1 MSCKKGCIVLKL
13 NKILLQEEDSM
24 SGKIL
29 IVEDN
34 REISALLSDF
44 LTKNGY
50 ETLAAFDG
58 NIASAVM
65 RKQEFD
71 IVLMDLMLPYVSGEQ
86 LMREFRKYSDK
97 PVIVISAKSMM
108 ETRLEML
115 RTGADDFILKPFDLN
130 EVLVRIQVVMRRV
143 RAVSDEVSVLS
154 CGSLEFNV
162 TENTVICGG
171 KPVSLTSKEMQ
182 LLKLFLS
189 HPKKVFTKANLY
201 ETVWNDTY
209 YYEDNTI
216 NVHVSNLRSKLK
228 KASGED
234 YIETVW
240 GVGYRLKEV

>member
-1 MSCKKGCIVLKL
+1 
-13 NKILLQEEDSM
+13 M

-34 REISALLSDF
+34 KEISALLSDF
-44 LTKNGY
+44 LTKNDY
-50 ETLAAFDG
+50 ETITAFDG
-58 NIASAVM
+58 NTASALLK
-65 RKQEFD
+65 KQEFD
-71 IVLMDLMLPYVSGEQ
+71 IVLMDLMLPFLSGEQ
-86 LMREFRKYSDK
+86 LMKEFRTYSDK
-97 PVIVISAKSMM
+97 PVIIISAKSMM

-130 EVLVRIQVVMRRV
+130 EVLVRVQVVMRRSGI
-143 RAVSDEVSVLS
+143 ASKENSVLS
-154 CGSLEFNV
+154 CGSLEFNL
-162 TENTVICGG
+162 TENTVSCGG

-228 KASGED
+228 KASGQD
-234 YIETVW
+234 HIETVW
-240 GVGYRLKEV
+240 GVGYRLKEE

>member
-1 MSCKKGCIVLKL
+1 MM
-13 NKILLQEEDSM
+13 N
-24 SGKIL
+24 GKIL

-34 REISALLSDF
+34 KEISALLSDF

-50 ETLAAFDG
+50 ETITAFEG
-58 NIASAVM
+58 SAASALLK
-65 RKQEFD
+65 KQEFD
-71 IVLMDLMLPYVSGEQ
+71 IVLMDLMLPLISGEQ
-86 LMREFRKYSDK
+86 LIKEFRAYSDK

-130 EVLVRIQVVMRRV
+130 EVLVRIQVVMRRAGV
-143 RAVSDEVSVLS
+143 VSKADDVLS
-154 CGSLEFNV
+154 CGKISFDV
-162 TENTVICGG
+162 SDNTVSCDGR
-171 KPVSLTSKEMQ
+171 PVNLTSKELQ

-228 KASGED
+228 KASGTD
-234 YIETVW
+234 FIETVW
-240 GVGYRLKEV
+240 GIGYRLKEEQQ

>member
-1 MSCKKGCIVLKL
+1 MM
-13 NKILLQEEDSM
+13 N
-24 SGKIL
+24 GKIL

-34 REISALLSDF
+34 KEISALLSDF

-50 ETLAAFDG
+50 ETITAFEG
-58 NIASAVM
+58 SAASALLK
-65 RKQEFD
+65 KQEFD
-71 IVLMDLMLPYVSGEQ
+71 IVLMDLMLPLISGEQ
-86 LMREFRKYSDK
+86 LIKEFRAYSDK

-130 EVLVRIQVVMRRV
+130 EVLVRIQVVMRRAGV
-143 RAVSDEVSVLS
+143 VSKADDVLS
-154 CGSLEFNV
+154 CGKISFDV
-162 TENTVICGG
+162 SDNTVSCDGR
-171 KPVSLTSKEMQ
+171 PVNLTSKELQ

-216 NVHVSNLRSKLK
+216 NVQVCFCINFFGIFEEQ
-228 KASGED
+228 A
-234 YIETVW
+234 
-240 GVGYRLKEV
+240 

>member
-1 MSCKKGCIVLKL
+1 MKDADRCRAAIRQNTFSGGDLL
-13 NKILLQEEDSM
+13 N
-24 SGKIL
+24 GKIL

-50 ETLAAFDG
+50 ETIAAFEG
-58 NIASAVM
+58 STASAVM
-65 RKQEFD
+65 KKQEFD
-71 IVLMDLMLPYVSGEQ
+71 IVLMDLMLPFVSGEQ
-86 LMREFRKYSDK
+86 LMKEFRAYSDK

-130 EVLVRIQVVMRRV
+130 EVLVRIQVVMRRAGV
-143 RAVSDEVSVLS
+143 VSDDRSMLS

-162 TENTVICGG
+162 TENTVSCGG
-171 KPVSLTSKEMQ
+171 RSVSLTSKEMQ

-201 ETVWNDTY
+201 ETVWNDDY
-209 YYEDNTI
+209 FYEDNTI

-234 YIETVW
+234 FIETVW
-240 GVGYRLKEV
+240 GVGYRLKEE

>member
-1 MSCKKGCIVLKL
+1 M
-13 NKILLQEEDSM
+13 N
-24 SGKIL
+24 GKIL

-34 REISALLSDF
+34 KEISALLSDF
-44 LTKNGY
+44 LGQNGY
-50 ETLAAFDG
+50 EAMTAFEGNTAA
-58 NIASAVM
+58 ALLK
-65 RKQEFD
+65 KQEFD
-71 IVLMDLMLPYVSGEQ
+71 IVLMDLMLPLISGEQ
-86 LMREFRKYSDK
+86 LIKDFRTYSDK

-130 EVLVRIQVVMRRV
+130 EVLVRIQVIMRR
-143 RAVSDEVSVLS
+143 AGIVSKAENVLS
-154 CGSLEFNV
+154 CGRISYDV
-162 TENTVICGG
+162 SDNTVSCDDRPI
-171 KPVSLTSKEMQ
+171 SLTSKELQ

-234 YIETVW
+234 CIETVW
-240 GVGYRLKEV
+240 GVGYRLKEE

>member
-1 MSCKKGCIVLKL
+1 M
-13 NKILLQEEDSM
+13 N
-24 SGKIL
+24 GKIL

-34 REISALLSDF
+34 KEISALLSDF

-50 ETLAAFDG
+50 ETITAYEG
-58 NIASAVM
+58 STASALLK
-65 RKQEFD
+65 KQEFD
-71 IVLMDLMLPYVSGEQ
+71 IVLMDLMLPIISGEQ
-86 LMREFRKYSDK
+86 LIKEFRACSDK

-130 EVLVRIQVVMRRV
+130 EVLVRIQVVMRRAGV
-143 RAVSDEVSVLS
+143 VSKEENVLS
-154 CGSLEFNV
+154 CGRISYDV
-162 TENTVICGG
+162 SDNTVSCDGR
-171 KPVSLTSKEMQ
+171 PVNLTSKELQ

-234 YIETVW
+234 CIETVW
-240 GVGYRLKEV
+240 GVGYRLKEE

>member
-1 MSCKKGCIVLKL
+1 MM
-13 NKILLQEEDSM
+13 N
-24 SGKIL
+24 GKIL

-34 REISALLSDF
+34 KEISALLSDF

-50 ETLAAFDG
+50 ETITAFEG
-58 NIASAVM
+58 SAASALLK
-65 RKQEFD
+65 KQEFD
-71 IVLMDLMLPYVSGEQ
+71 IVLMDLMLPLISGEQ
-86 LMREFRKYSDK
+86 LIKEFRAYSDK

-130 EVLVRIQVVMRRV
+130 EVLVRIQVVMRRAGV
-143 RAVSDEVSVLS
+143 VSKADDVLS
-154 CGSLEFNV
+154 CGKISFDV
-162 TENTVICGG
+162 SENTVSCDGR
-171 KPVSLTSKEMQ
+171 PVNLTSKELQ

-234 YIETVW
+234 CIETVW
-240 GVGYRLKEV
+240 GVGYRLKEE

>member
-1 MSCKKGCIVLKL
+1 MIKYKGRAV
-13 NKILLQEEDSM
+13 NSVN
-24 SGKIL
+24 GKVL

-34 REISALLSDF
+34 KEISALLSDF
-44 LTKNGY
+44 FTKNDY
-50 ETLAAFDG
+50 ETITAFDG
-58 NIASAVM
+58 NTASALLK
-65 RKQEFD
+65 KQEFD
-71 IVLMDLMLPYVSGEQ
+71 IVLMDLMLPFVSGEQ
-86 LMREFRKYSDK
+86 LMKEFRTYSDK
-97 PVIVISAKSMM
+97 PVIIISAKSMM

-130 EVLVRIQVVMRRV
+130 EVLVRIQVVMRRSGI
-143 RAVSDEVSVLS
+143 ASKENSVLS
-154 CGSLEFNV
+154 CRNLEFNL
-162 TENTVICGG
+162 TENTVSCGG

-234 YIETVW
+234 HIETVW
-240 GVGYRLKEV
+240 GVGYRLKEE

>member
-1 MSCKKGCIVLKL
+1 M
-13 NKILLQEEDSM
+13 N
-24 SGKIL
+24 GKIL

-44 LTKNGY
+44 LAKNGY
-50 ETLAAFDG
+50 ETINVFDG
-58 NIASAVM
+58 NTASAVM
-65 RKQEFD
+65 RKKEFD
-71 IVLMDLMLPYVSGEQ
+71 IMLMDLMLPFISGEQ
-86 LMREFRKYSDK
+86 LMQEFRTYSDK

-143 RAVSDEVSVLS
+143 RAVSDEVSVIS

-162 TENTVICGG
+162 TENAVYCGG
-171 KPVSLTSKEMQ
+171 KTIALTSKEMQ

-234 YIETVW
+234 FIETVW